1 MEDKGKR
8 LALTAWNSEGEIYRL
23 RSSCSAKYRTWARPV
38 LPWVDMTIKSL
49 RSFSASSKI
58 CVAGI
63 PASKLLHKASLMCCL
78 IFYRIGKEAA
88 KERAPARYLPEKKK
102 QLTANDR

>member
-1 MEDKGKR
+1 
-8 LALTAWNSEGEIYRL
+8 
-23 RSSCSAKYRTWARPV
+23 
-38 LPWVDMTIKSL
+38 MTIKSL

-63 PASKLLHKASLMCCL
+63 PASNLLHKASLMWCL

-88 KERAPARYLPEKKK
+88 KERVACSLS
-102 QLTANDR
+102 T

>member
-1 MEDKGKR
+1 MPLRHLYSVRHNDHRILPILYLLGSEVSYSMEDKGKR

-58 CVAGI
+58 WL
-63 PASKLLHKASLMCCL
+63 PASPPP
-78 IFYRIGKEAA
+78 IFFIK
-88 KERAPARYLPEKKK
+88 PP
-102 QLTANDR
+102 